1 MGKSLQNP
9 SNEGTF
15 KRSLIIYADHLT
27 YKDGIY
33 TWIRNFCNMLNTV
46 YNITIL
52 SKIFRNDMNN
62 ELSILAQTEIWKA
75 DKEYESDI
83 LLYMVDFVEFPLNIN
98 AKKEYKIVHCDYSDI
113 KRDLPDITGHFIAVS
128 ETAARGFIR
137 RFNRSCSY
145 IESVVTDEKKRSK
158 VLHLI
163 SCSRIYKNKGL
174 DRMYQLADTLNKAG
188 IRYIW
193 HNFTEIDKNGLALL
207 KTKSQNDIIHLPAID
222 HNKLLDYIADSDYLV
237 QLSDAEGYCYAVHEA
252 LVVGTPVIVT
262 DIPTFRQEIQNG
274 VNGYKVPL
282 NMSYI
287 DIDNIVN
294 NIPRTHYGYYNLIVD
309 ECKKKWT
316 EYLGI

>member
-1 MGKSLQNP
+1 
-9 SNEGTF
+9 
-15 KRSLIIYADHLT
+15 
-27 YKDGIY
+27 
-33 TWIRNFCNMLNTV
+33 
-46 YNITIL
+46 
-52 SKIFRNDMNN
+52 
-62 ELSILAQTEIWKA
+62 
-75 DKEYESDI
+75 
-83 LLYMVDFVEFPLNIN
+83 
-98 AKKEYKIVHCDYSDI
+98 
-113 KRDLPDITGHFIAVS
+113 
-128 ETAARGFIR
+128 
-137 RFNRSCSY
+137 
-145 IESVVTDEKKRSK
+145 
-158 VLHLI
+158 
-163 SCSRIYKNKGL
+163 
-174 DRMYQLADTLNKAG
+174 MYQLADALNKAG

-207 KTKSQNDIIHLPAID
+207 KSKSQNDIIHLPAID

-294 NIPRTHYGYYNLIVD
+294 NIPKISYGYYNLIVD
-309 ECKKKWT
+309 ETKKKWI

>member
-1 MGKSLQNP
+1 MNKKLV
-9 SNEGTF
+9 
-15 KRSLIIYADHLT
+15 IYADHLT

-33 TWIRNFCNMLNTV
+33 TWIRNFCNMLNAV
-46 YNITIL
+46 YDITIL
-52 SKIFRNDMNN
+52 SKIFRNDINN
-62 ELSILAQTEIWKA
+62 ELSVLAQTETWKE

-83 LLYMVDFVEFPLNIN
+83 LLYMVDFVEFPININ

-113 KRDLPDITGHFIAVS
+113 KRDLPDISGEFIAVS
-128 ETAARGFIR
+128 ETAAKGFTK
-137 RFNRSCSY
+137 RFNKPC
-145 IESVVTDEKKRSK
+145 EFLKSVVTDERKRSK

-174 DRMYQLADTLNKAG
+174 DRMYQLADALNKAG
-188 IRYIW
+188 VRYIW
-193 HNFTEIDKNGLALL
+193 HNFTEIDRNGLALL
-207 KTKSQNDIIHLPAID
+207 QGKSQNDIIHLPAID
-222 HNKLLDYIADSDYLV
+222 HDKLLDYIADSDYLV
-237 QLSDAEGYCYAVHEA
+237 QLSDTEGYCYAVHEA
-252 LVVGTPVIVT
+252 LIVGTPVIVT

-294 NIPRTHYGYYNLIVD
+294 NIPIVNYAQYNVFID
-309 ECKKKWT
+309 KIKKKWT

>member
-1 MGKSLQNP
+1 MNKKL
-9 SNEGTF
+9 T
-15 KRSLIIYADHLT
+15 IYADHLT
-27 YKDGIY
+27 FKDGIF

-46 YNITIL
+46 YDITIMSKVYRSDIKEDL
-52 SKIFRNDMNN
+52 SK
-62 ELSILAQTEIWKA
+62 LTQTEVWKS
-75 DKEYESDI
+75 DEEYESDI
-83 LLYMVDFVEFPLNIN
+83 LLYMVDFVDFPLNIN

-113 KRDLPDITGHFIAVS
+113 KRDLPDISGEFIAVS
-128 ETAARGFIR
+128 EAAANGFTK
-137 RFNRSCSY
+137 RFNRPCAY
-145 IESVVTDEKKRSK
+145 IESVVTDNKKRDK

-174 DRMYQLADTLNKAG
+174 DRMYQLAGELNKAG
-188 IRYIW
+188 VRYIW
-193 HNFTEIDKNGLALL
+193 HNFTEIDKTGLAYL
-207 KTKSQNDIIHLPAID
+207 KNYPQNDIFHLPAID
-222 HNKLLDYIADSDYLV
+222 HDRLMDYIADSDYLV

-294 NIPRTHYGYYNLIVD
+294 NIPIVSYAQYNVFID
-309 ECKKKWT
+309 KMKKKWT

>member
-1 MGKSLQNP
+1 VNK
-9 SNEGTF
+9 
-15 KRSLIIYADHLT
+15 KLIIYADHLT
-27 YKDGIY
+27 YKDGIF
-33 TWIRNFCNMLNTV
+33 TWIRNFCIMLNNV
-46 YNITIL
+46 YDIKIV
-52 SKIFRNDMNN
+52 SKIFRNDINT
-62 ELSILAQTEIWKA
+62 ELSKLAQTETWEA

-98 AKKEYKIVHCDYSDI
+98 AEKEYKIVHCDYSDI
-113 KRDLPDITGHFIAVS
+113 KRDLPDISGKFIAVS
-128 ETAARGFIR
+128 ETAAKGFTK
-137 RFNRSCSY
+137 RFNRPC
-145 IESVVTDEKKRSK
+145 ECLKSVVTDERKRSK

-174 DRMYQLADTLNKAG
+174 DRMYQLADALNKANV
-188 IRYIW
+188 RYIW
-193 HNFTEIDKNGLALL
+193 HNFTEIDRNGLALL
-207 KTKSQNDIIHLPAID
+207 KSKSQNDIIHLPAID
-222 HNKLLDYIADSDYLV
+222 HDKLLDYIADSDYLV

-294 NIPRTHYGYYNLIVD
+294 NIPIVNYAQYNVFID
-309 ECKKKWT
+309 KMKKKWT